1 MKEVR
6 INFKTTF
13 DADGKNKDAMTFY
26 TEGTMKKDKDS
37 FIYTY
42 DETKI
47 LGSKTPVIGQLEV
60 GSDFVSRS
68 ISGEESYVM
77 NFREGLVERSLYHTP
92 EGVFSTE
99 ISTKSIKNNIVDGLG
114 DIELEYYITFG
125 GSESVKNIISIK
137 VDELKN
143 D

>member
-1 MKEVR
+1 MKEVK

-13 DADGKNKDAMTFY
+13 DADSENKDAMTFY
-26 TEGTMKKDKDS
+26 TEGTMKKEKNS

-60 GSDFVSRS
+60 GDDFVSRS

-77 NFREGLVERSLYHTP
+77 NFKEGFVERSLYHTP

-99 ISTKSIKNNIVDGLG
+99 VSTKSIKTNIVDGIG
-114 DIELEYYITFG
+114 DIELEYYIKFG
-125 GSESVKNIISIK
+125 GSESVKNIISIR
-137 VDELKN
+137 VDELEK
-143 D
+143 

>member
-13 DADGKNKDAMTFY
+13 DADSENSDAMTFY
-26 TEGTMKKDKDS
+26 TEGTMKKDRNS
-37 FIYTY
+37 FIYKY

-60 GSDFVSRS
+60 GDDFVSRS

-77 NFREGLVERSLYHTP
+77 NFREGVVERSLYHTP

-99 ISTKSIKNNIVDGLG
+99 VSTKSIKTNMVDGIG
-114 DIELEYYITFG
+114 DIELEYYIKFG
-125 GSESVKNIISIK
+125 GSESVKNIINIR
-137 VDELKN
+137 VDELE
-143 D
+143 